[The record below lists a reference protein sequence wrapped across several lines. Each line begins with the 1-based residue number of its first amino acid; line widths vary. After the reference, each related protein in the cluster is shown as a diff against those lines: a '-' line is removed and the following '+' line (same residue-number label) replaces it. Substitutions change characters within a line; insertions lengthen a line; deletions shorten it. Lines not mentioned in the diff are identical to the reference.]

1 MGTEAHGL
9 SDNRHSVNTRYFEV
23 VGQLR
28 QNQVSV
34 LQRALVVRDGVDAK
48 TVWREARPLLGEP
61 GCLSTIEPPC

>member
-1 MGTEAHGL
+1 
-9 SDNRHSVNTRYFEV
+9 

-28 QNQVSV
+28 QNEVSV
-34 LQRALVVRDGVDAK
+34 LQRALVVRDGVETK